1 MITIKLQRDPSA
13 IQLSGKN
20 VVDKSPK
27 EPQRPRS
34 ASIFESPMDGNEAC
48 KFNTIATQ
56 LCLQVGVSWLH
67 PRHKYMDTPRNYCEF
82 WKWNFFFVSRRRF
95 KHFGYSDSDADDD
108 VDEQTNEAAT
118 SFLPNPPFKF
128 TIVPPLDHLTTSVNG
143 KWKCLPHGDCDA
155 DANGDGDD
163 DVDERGGRDAARSGL
178 RVPLITFYYH
188 THIKS
193 FFERGKE
200 ESEPSWVADRTFKIL
215 LRTIHSTHTP
225 TDLSR
230 EYHASGCRFRAQA
243 RPKINCQLIAFDNR
257 IRFARKR

>member
-1 MITIKLQRDPSA
+1 MITTKLQRDPST

-163 DVDERGGRDAARSGL
+163 DVDERGARRGWKWIAGATHHFL
-178 RVPLITFYYH
+178 LPH
-188 THIKS
+188 THQK
-193 FFERGKE
+193 FLWKRERRK
-200 ESEPSWVADRTFKIL
+200 WTL
-215 LRTIHSTHTP
+215 LSGWPNLQDTSRHHTQHTHTHWSQQGVP
-225 TDLSR
+225 
-230 EYHASGCRFRAQA
+230 RFRLQISSTSSA
-243 RPKINCQLIAFDNR
+243 KN
-257 IRFARKR
+257 

>member
-1 MITIKLQRDPSA
+1 MITTKLQRDPST

-163 DVDERGGRDAARSGL
+163 DVDERGGETRLEVDCGCHSSLFITTHTSKVSLKEGKKKVNPLEWLTEPSRYFSAPYTAHTH
-178 RVPLITFYYH
+178 PLISAGST
-188 THIKS
+188 TLQ
-193 FFERGKE
+193 
-200 ESEPSWVADRTFKIL
+200 VADFEHKL
-215 LRTIHSTHTP
+215 
-225 TDLSR
+225 
-230 EYHASGCRFRAQA
+230 GQ
-243 RPKINCQLIAFDNR
+243 KLIAN
-257 IRFARKR
+257 